1 METGLDIAK
10 RQLRRD
16 EGVRRFAYKDTVGCL
31 TIGVGR
37 NLTDNGLQPEEIEM
51 LLVNDLREADRVC
64 QILFVNYLL
73 IDPVRQAVLLELAFN
88 VGGHRVISFLK
99 MRECIKNQDWPGA
112 ARELLDSKW
121 ALQVGM
127 RADRMAKQLET
138 GVEQ

>member
-1 METGLDIAK
+1 
-10 RQLRRD
+10 
-16 EGVRRFAYKDTVGCL
+16 
-31 TIGVGR
+31 
-37 NLTDNGLQPEEIEM
+37 M